1 MTCRKHTKSSSYE
14 WNNKTVGTM
23 YKVHT
28 CTIISYHLITN
39 EENHGSWF
47 SYSTFSMKAFI
58 LFWKEPLPQKLG
70 LKCDK
75 KARMLLRLHWLSYFF
90 SRHLENERLDF
101 LVTQKLEIQNY
112 IWRGFCDLCHGNCNI
127 FWRKNATSDVLWKG
141 YFCKTTF
148 PFSDMKKLTER
159 R

>member
-101 LVTQKLEIQNY
+101 LVTLKLEIQNY
-112 IWRGFCDLCHGNCNI
+112 IWRGFCVMGIAI
-127 FWRKNATSDVLWKG
+127 FFGGKMLRQTFYEKGISAKRLFHFPTWK
-141 YFCKTTF
+141 
-148 PFSDMKKLTER
+148 S
-159 R
+159 